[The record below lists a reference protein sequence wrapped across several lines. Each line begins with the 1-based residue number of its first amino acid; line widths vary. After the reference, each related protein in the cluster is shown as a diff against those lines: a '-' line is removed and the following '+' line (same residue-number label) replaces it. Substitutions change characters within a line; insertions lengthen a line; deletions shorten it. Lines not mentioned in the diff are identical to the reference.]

1 MLRSRRASKATLP
14 GLLVP
19 FLFLAVSC
27 AGEEATTQEQFPEA
41 VTTRGQSSEAATR
54 EQSDE
59 ATAVRQQ
66 ETEAELALAA
76 ALAEAEKDDRLVFLH
91 TGADW

>member
-1 MLRSRRASKATLP
+1 MLRSRGATRATLP
-14 GLLVP
+14 GLLIP

-27 AGEEATTQEQFPEA
+27 AGEEATTQEQ
-41 VTTRGQSSEAATR
+41 
-54 EQSDE
+54 SDE
-59 ATAVRQQ
+59 AAALRQQ

>member
-1 MLRSRRASKATLP
+1 LI
-14 GLLVP
+14 P

-27 AGEEATTQEQFPEA
+27 AGEEATTQEQ
-41 VTTRGQSSEAATR
+41 
-54 EQSDE
+54 SDE
-59 ATAVRQQ
+59 AAALRQQ

>member
-1 MLRSRRASKATLP
+1 MLPSRGAPKAALP
-14 GLLVP
+14 SLLIP

-27 AGEEATTQEQFPEA
+27 AGEEATTQEQS
-41 VTTRGQSSEAATR
+41 T
-54 EQSDE
+54 E

-76 ALAEAEKDDRLVFLH
+76 ALAEVEEDDRLVFLH

>member
-1 MLRSRRASKATLP
+1 MLRSRGATRATLP
-14 GLLVP
+14 GLLIP

-27 AGEEATTQEQFPEA
+27 AGEEATTREQSA
-41 VTTRGQSSEAATR
+41 EAATQ
-54 EQSDE
+54 EQSGE
-59 ATAVRQQ
+59 ATAAPQQ